1 MTRSALTRDQLIALA
16 EETIAGC
23 LTDVDQ
29 LDLVH
34 ERVLS
39 DPAAILFSVY
49 TTRER
54 AHELDGLIKRKLT
67 IQHLTPWTR
76 VWPTADGCRVEI
88 RVPVGAP

>member
-1 MTRSALTRDQLIALA
+1 MTRAVLTREQLIALA
-16 EETIAGC
+16 ERTIAGC

-39 DPAAILFSVY
+39 DPAAIVFTVY

-54 AHELDGLIKRKLT
+54 AYALAGYIADHLT
-67 IQHLTPWTR
+67 AEVLTPWTR